1 MKYCTNCGAALE
13 DSTASFCAECG
24 KPLSSGSGDS
34 VMNTVEN
41 KKAKHKETKKKKP
54 KKEKIRK
61 QKKTKKK
68 DEVLEEIVGEPVD
81 DGYDGYYE
89 KGQKQ
94 RETAYNNF
102 LTVVNTFRKKFHSFA
117 PNSQDEYHNTIAQMI
132 ETILPA
138 WMSYRNT
145 FVCL

>member
-1 MKYCTNCGAALE
+1 MQTKNCEQINNG
-13 DSTASFCAECG
+13 DVGYITSITGTASDAVDRIDF
-24 KPLSSGSGDS
+24 GDDRI
-34 VMNTVEN
+34 VEYENGELEMLDLAYACTV
-41 KKAKHKETKKKKP
+41 HKS
-54 KKEKIRK
+54 
-61 QKKTKKK
+61 
-68 DEVLEEIVGEPVD
+68 
-81 DGYDGYYE
+81 
-89 KGQKQ
+89 Q

-117 PNSQDEYHNTIAQMI
+117 PNIQDEYHNTIAQMI

>member
-13 DSTASFCAECG
+13 DSTASFCADCG
-24 KPLSSGSGDS
+24 KPLSSGSGES

-54 KKEKIRK
+54 KKEKVKK

-81 DGYDGYYE
+81 DGYDGYYDDVIPPDTDRVKE
-89 KGQKQ
+89 GLDKELMKKIVALSVGVI
-94 RETAYNNF
+94 F
-102 LTVVNTFRKKFHSFA
+102 IISMCVVML
-117 PNSQDEYHNTIAQMI
+117 YV
-132 ETILPA
+132 L
-138 WMSYRNT
+138 
-145 FVCL
+145 

>member
-24 KPLSSGSGDS
+24 KPLSSESEDS
-34 VMNTVEN
+34 VKNPVEN

-81 DGYDGYYE
+81 DGYDGYYDDVIPPDTDRVKE
-89 KGQKQ
+89 GLDK
-94 RETAYNNF
+94 E
-102 LTVVNTFRKKFHSFA
+102 LIKKIVALSIGVIF
-117 PNSQDEYHNTIAQMI
+117 II
-132 ETILPA
+132 
-138 WMSYRNT
+138 
-145 FVCL
+145 

>member
-54 KKEKIRK
+54 KKEKVKK

-68 DEVLEEIVGEPVD
+68 YEVLEEIVGEPVD
-81 DGYDGYYE
+81 DGYDGYYDDVIPPDTDWVKE
-89 KGQKQ
+89 GLDKELIRKIVALSVGVI
-94 RETAYNNF
+94 F
-102 LTVVNTFRKKFHSFA
+102 IISMCVVML
-117 PNSQDEYHNTIAQMI
+117 YV
-132 ETILPA
+132 L
-138 WMSYRNT
+138 
-145 FVCL
+145 

>member
-24 KPLSSGSGDS
+24 KPLSSESEDS
-34 VMNTVEN
+34 VKNPVEN

-81 DGYDGYYE
+81 DGYDGYYDDVIPPDTDRVKE
-89 KGQKQ
+89 WLDKELIKKIVALCIGVI
-94 RETAYNNF
+94 F
-102 LTVVNTFRKKFHSFA
+102 IISMCVVML
-117 PNSQDEYHNTIAQMI
+117 YV
-132 ETILPA
+132 L
-138 WMSYRNT
+138 
-145 FVCL
+145 

>member
-24 KPLSSGSGDS
+24 NPLSSGSEDS
-34 VMNTVEN
+34 VKNPVEN

-54 KKEKIRK
+54 KKEKVKK

-81 DGYDGYYE
+81 DGYDGYYDDVIPPDTDRVKE
-89 KGQKQ
+89 GLDKELIKKIVALSVGVI
-94 RETAYNNF
+94 F
-102 LTVVNTFRKKFHSFA
+102 IISMCVVML
-117 PNSQDEYHNTIAQMI
+117 YV
-132 ETILPA
+132 L
-138 WMSYRNT
+138 
-145 FVCL
+145 

>member
-24 KPLSSGSGDS
+24 KPLSSESEDS
-34 VMNTVEN
+34 VKNPVEN

-81 DGYDGYYE
+81 DGYDGYYDDVIPPDTDRVKE
-89 KGQKQ
+89 GLDKELIKKIG
-94 RETAYNNF
+94 ALSIGVIF
-102 LTVVNTFRKKFHSFA
+102 IISICVV
-117 PNSQDEYHNTIAQMI
+117 M
-132 ETILPA
+132 L
-138 WMSYRNT
+138 
-145 FVCL
+145 

>member
-24 KPLSSGSGDS
+24 KPLSSESEDS
-34 VMNTVEN
+34 VKNPVEN

-81 DGYDGYYE
+81 DGYDGYYDDVIPPDTDRVKE
-89 KGQKQ
+89 GLDKELIKKIVALSIG
-94 RETAYNNF
+94 
-102 LTVVNTFRKKFHSFA
+102 VVFIISICVVML
-117 PNSQDEYHNTIAQMI
+117 YV
-132 ETILPA
+132 L
-138 WMSYRNT
+138 
-145 FVCL
+145 

>member
-24 KPLSSGSGDS
+24 KPLSSESGDS

-54 KKEKIRK
+54 KKEKIKK
-61 QKKTKKK
+61 QKKTEKM

-81 DGYDGYYE
+81 EGYDGYYDDVIPPDTDRVKE
-89 KGQKQ
+89 GLDKELIKKIVALSVGVI
-94 RETAYNNF
+94 F
-102 LTVVNTFRKKFHSFA
+102 IISMCVVML
-117 PNSQDEYHNTIAQMI
+117 YV
-132 ETILPA
+132 L
-138 WMSYRNT
+138 
-145 FVCL
+145 